1 MSFKNIKNLYRI
13 KTANYDNGGL
23 KNGGAIMERTLK
35 QLKKN
40 QLIHNVYCPTVE
52 QTIATCESEIGM
64 LHERQKVYFE
74 VPFEQFDDV
83 YHHFHKNDAIKKGAF
98 TYMQVFHI
106 ARTSNVHQLKISQ
119 EGRIY
124 FADEWIGMSTAIS
137 FAQSKWNGATREEAV
152 ENAVLTGLT
161 IIGEAF
167 AEDVIAIQIKHANA
181 VEHIH
186 LNKGL
191 REAVRKNGAKAVS
204 KKMATKATKKA
215 MSSSVTT
222 KKEMMLM
229 NANEVTGAL
238 VTGVVSSDNIV
249 RTIKAEMSPGQL
261 FKNVS
266 KTVAGVADSR
276 IGGSILA
283 NKLAKKILDFF
294 MKEDAIEMLEIF
306 SGELA
311 VAAEAFL
318 LNEQELRQALNDFNV
333 VYDLDDELRK
343 IYMADDRVAYAKG
356 LIENELSRIVKLRM
370 YLQIPTNEELYKVIE
385 RI

>member
-98 TYMQVFHI
+98 TYMQVCHI
-106 ARTSNVHQLKISQ
+106 ARTGNVHQLKISQ
-119 EGRIY
+119 EGRID
-124 FADEWIGMSTAIS
+124 FDDEWIGMSTAIS

-161 IIGEAF
+161 IIGETF
-167 AEDVIAIQIKHANA
+167 AEEVIAIQIKHANVA
-181 VEHIH
+181 EHIN
-186 LNKGL
+186 LSEGL
-191 REAVRKNGAKAVS
+191 KDIVRKNGAKAVI

-215 MSSSVTT
+215 SSVAT
-222 KKEMMLM
+222 KKAIMLM
-229 NANEVTGAL
+229 NANVVTGAR
-238 VTGVVSSDNIV
+238 VTDVMLSADIV
-249 RTIKAEMSPGQL
+249 NMINEEMSPGQL

-266 KTVAGVADSR
+266 KTVASVADSR
-276 IGGSILA
+276 IGGSLLA
-283 NKLAKKILDFF
+283 NKMTKKILDFF
-294 MKEDAIEMLEIF
+294 IKEDAIEMLEIF
-306 SGELA
+306 KAELA
-311 VAAEAFL
+311 IAAEMFL
-318 LNEQELRQALNDFNV
+318 LNEQELKQVLNDFNV
-333 VYDLDDELRK
+333 VYDMDDELHNM
-343 IYMADDRVAYAKG
+343 YVADDRVAYAKA
-356 LIENELSRIVKLRM
+356 LIENELSHIVKLRM
-370 YLQIPTNEELYKVIE
+370 YLQIPTNEELYKAIE
-385 RI
+385 RIQ